1 MTSPKRTTSRSRSP
15 RPKSPGSKDAA
26 SSPRSKSPFSKQH
39 NRADSDN
46 TPANFSSQDVRQN
59 LKSLNPWLGL
69 VTSSSGGGSKN
80 QNRLSLPPDFDLNH
94 VIRESNERWAKLN
107 LIPMEPKD
115 NSMGNFSK
123 TTSLRVAPITMRPKL
138 AVETFNNIPGSKSMQ
153 RTASGPYNGNN
164 NNSPLLTADGFPLI
178 RSRSYNSAVEDV
190 NRSSPAFA
198 KEILPLQHSCL
209 QTIGLFNN
217 VQLFCRYFNW
227 VKKPSK
233 LAMNTNF
240 HIFKN
245 KIKPMW
251 EDPANANGGKWVISI
266 KNPQLL
272 DRCWTWLVYALV
284 GEDLDEADDICGAV
298 MSRRTRGDRIAVW
311 VRDKDNVPDISAEKN
326 RPVDLNFFF
335 EMPLKRLHYYKKLYM
350 RLLRG
355 SEPGRKDYNLLAEA
369 NTHIDALIEL
379 EKKHAKGS
387 NIDPRP
393 KRREIDQNE
402 IDDDN
407 VDMPLPVPQTVKYT
421 VINPLDSQSDLETP
435 SLPPPIPQAVK
446 YTVIDPENSQG
457 DLEKDIK
464 SPPIVQNLLHPHNY
478 QWTLQEFE
486 INIVLLPPHLPFQR
500 ELLFQE
506 EFNIFLP
513 EKENFKAV
521 EIGVRLFLLTDLLL
535 ICRQFT
541 QEEKIHNP
549 LKEFWLL
556 FPPLS
561 GRHLVLEDIDD
572 EDGDLMSLTVLK
584 KDTLILRAE
593 RREIKSTWFEAISK
607 NNNKNEM
614 VPSLRKVGSNPN
626 FPTPRQP
633 IEMLRKSPSIEN
645 LSSTDSGYDNMLMN
659 NQLSPL
665 QPLHRNDSMSSLES
679 VNSIGSF
686 VETLYQTP
694 PSEICRWM
702 NDEWELFINDRCIV
716 ELKMTSIKRP
726 CLVVLLA
733 KNGQMIL
740 NSWIHSSTTLFRESK
755 VAVSVSC
762 DIGPD
767 TEYYRFSTPTPADA
781 DNLVENITKATA
793 MTNE

>member
-1 MTSPKRTTSRSRSP
+1 MNQPYPSAINYPQIPPPPRSP
-15 RPKSPGSKDAA
+15 NLSP
-26 SSPRSKSPFSKQH
+26 SKSNPRNNPIIDLIETEEKYVEDLRCLLQRVTKSWDR
-39 NRADSDN
+39 NNPPPRELDSMFQLVDEIYVQN
-46 TPANFSSQDVRQN
+46 SNFYN
-59 LKSLNPWLGL
+59 HLNNIGL
-69 VTSSSGGGSKN
+69 DPQYLTE
-80 QNRLSLPPDFDLNH
+80 LAE
-94 VIRESNERWAKLN
+94 I
-107 LIPMEPKD
+107 LINWVDQMEPSYTIYCKQ
-115 NSMGNFSK
+115 FRK
-123 TTSLRVAPITMRPKL
+123 
-138 AVETFNNIPGSKSMQ
+138 
-153 RTASGPYNGNN
+153 
-164 NNSPLLTADGFPLI
+164 GFDEWP
-178 RSRSYNSAVEDV
+178 
-190 NRSSPAFA
+190 
-198 KEILPLQHSCL
+198 EIEENLVLQ
-209 QTIGLFNN
+209 QT
-217 VQLFCRYFNW
+217 
-227 VKKPSK
+227 
-233 LAMNTNF
+233 
-240 HIFKN
+240 
-245 KIKPMW
+245 
-251 EDPANANGGKWVISI
+251 
-266 KNPQLL
+266 
-272 DRCWTWLVYALV
+272 
-284 GEDLDEADDICGAV
+284 
-298 MSRRTRGDRIAVW
+298 
-311 VRDKDNVPDISAEKN
+311 
-326 RPVDLNFFF
+326 LN
-335 EMPLKRLHYYKKLYM
+335 

-457 DLEKDIK
+457 DLEKDLK
-464 SPPIVQNLLHPHNY
+464 SPPIVQNLLHPRNY

-486 INIVLLPPHLPFQR
+486 SMLDVT
-500 ELLFQE
+500 EA
-506 EFNIFLP
+506 
-513 EKENFKAV
+513 ENFEAV

-593 RREIKSTWFEAISK
+593 RQEIKATWFEAISK
-607 NNNKNEM
+607 VIDFAVQAATPQNNNKNEM

-645 LSSTDSGYDNMLMN
+645 LSSTDSGYDNTLMN

-665 QPLHRNDSMSSLES
+665 QPLQNDSMSSLES

-694 PSEICRWM
+694 PSEICRWI
-702 NDEWELFINDRCIV
+702 NDEWELFINDKCIV

-740 NSWIHSSTTLFRESK
+740 NSWIHSHTTLFRESK

-781 DNLVENITKATA
+781 DNLVESITKAKA
-793 MTNE
+793 MTNEVIVPQAPIQSDTGLQVPGGIIYSRSSSLQKNEQASELEQTVTQVMESSCKLFLKNDYGVWTNLGRGNMKLSLETPSHRKRIIIYSTKQKSKTIDAIVWEAGVERINKSSVAITLNNISSNTPIVYMIQFNDEKTSIKAFEIMKGVN

>member
-1 MTSPKRTTSRSRSP
+1 
-15 RPKSPGSKDAA
+15 
-26 SSPRSKSPFSKQH
+26 
-39 NRADSDN
+39 
-46 TPANFSSQDVRQN
+46 
-59 LKSLNPWLGL
+59 
-69 VTSSSGGGSKN
+69 
-80 QNRLSLPPDFDLNH
+80 
-94 VIRESNERWAKLN
+94 
-107 LIPMEPKD
+107 
-115 NSMGNFSK
+115 
-123 TTSLRVAPITMRPKL
+123 
-138 AVETFNNIPGSKSMQ
+138 
-153 RTASGPYNGNN
+153 
-164 NNSPLLTADGFPLI
+164 
-178 RSRSYNSAVEDV
+178 
-190 NRSSPAFA
+190 
-198 KEILPLQHSCL
+198 
-209 QTIGLFNN
+209 
-217 VQLFCRYFNW
+217 
-227 VKKPSK
+227 
-233 LAMNTNF
+233 
-240 HIFKN
+240 
-245 KIKPMW
+245 
-251 EDPANANGGKWVISI
+251 
-266 KNPQLL
+266 
-272 DRCWTWLVYALV
+272 
-284 GEDLDEADDICGAV
+284 
-298 MSRRTRGDRIAVW
+298 
-311 VRDKDNVPDISAEKN
+311 
-326 RPVDLNFFF
+326 
-335 EMPLKRLHYYKKLYM
+335 MPLKRLHYYKKLYM

-486 INIVLLPPHLPFQR
+486 SMLDVT
-500 ELLFQE
+500 EAVDLFSRQ
-506 EFNIFLP
+506 P
-513 EKENFKAV
+513 KENFKAV

-793 MTNE
+793 MTNENTKVQQLENDNKQLSSQLNDKDSIIEQLKIEKNNLLSASNQVEKLQKIIKDKEEHDEKLEMELSDFKIRFNDLVQQLSEKQEKTLVVERNSDEKQSIIDSMNNQLQLLTNEKNELQQSLQLISSELESEKIEITDLTDQLKLKSAIVAKIESEKVIKKLNL